1 MKKIA
6 VVSATRAEYGLLSP
20 VIKALRARESGELK
34 IEFIVTGTH
43 LSDSYGRTISQ
54 IDDRID
60 HEIPV
65 SVKSDSEADI
75 SANQAEVL
83 VTTVVNGQSATRHLC
98 RACLKKYQAGDLQAV
113 LAAILSA
120 MAGKLQETDEEMPDI
135 VCPKCG
141 ETYAEFQKT
150 GMLGCA
156 ECYQAFRKE
165 LAPVIARVQGRSQH
179 AGRNGCFEEAAR
191 LRDELRA
198 MTPAREAKA

>member
-1 MKKIA
+1 MLCEECGK
-6 VVSATRAEYGLLSP
+6 
-20 VIKALRARESGELK
+20 
-34 IEFIVTGTH
+34 
-43 LSDSYGRTISQ
+43 
-54 IDDRID
+54 
-60 HEIPV
+60 
-65 SVKSDSEADI
+65 
-75 SANQAEVL
+75 NQAEVL

-165 LAPVIARVQGRSQH
+165 LAPVITRVQGRSQH
-179 AGRNGCFEEAAR
+179 AGRKPPVSEEEQARQDRMAELRGLMEAAVAEENFEEAAR